1 MRAATFGVPR
11 VSVWRCDAAA
21 DRPSALSRLGHEPD
35 SKLGAHGLGT
45 KLNHRGRRVLS
56 YEPARKFVWH
66 LCLRSE
72 EDFRDWAVN
81 SRRGAVFIPRDPDV
95 AYAGKGWVDW
105 EVRRLTQP
113 RVEASKRLVDNLNA
127 IAWCTR
133 RLTVYVSSL
142 SSSLGFLGHAR
153 RF

>member
-113 RVEASKRLVDNLNA
+113 RVEASKRRSRQSQRHRVVHA
-127 IAWCTR
+127 
-133 RLTVYVSSL
+133 LTHGIRVIFVVVIRISW
-142 SSSLGFLGHAR
+142 AR
-153 RF
+153 R

>member
-72 EDFRDWAVN
+72 EDFRDWATN

-105 EVRRLTQP
+105 EVRWLTQP
-113 RVEASKRLVDNLNA
+113 RRAS
-127 IAWCTR
+127 R
-133 RLTVYVSSL
+133 RQSQRHRVVYAPTHGIRVIFVP
-142 SSSLGFLGHAR
+142 SLGFLGHAG

>member
-21 DRPSALSRLGHEPD
+21 DRPSALSRLGHEAD

-113 RVEASKRLVDNLNA
+113 RVEASKRRSRQSQRHRV
-127 IAWCTR
+127 
-133 RLTVYVSSL
+133 VYAPTHGIRVIFVVVIRISW
-142 SSSLGFLGHAR
+142 AR
-153 RF
+153 R